1 MAFEQHGMLGSRGIE
16 IGGRRQPLRKRFM
29 VKGET
34 QHELSCWQLSGLSG
48 YALLNLGDGRNALEV
63 KREMPNTRPQKMN
76 MAVDK
81 AWHNRLAMEI
91 VDRHVGSVRHRG
103 IKRHNVAIA
112 HQQSRGA
119 WLVWLE
125 GVNVS
130 IGDQEVAHRAIV
142 AQPVNAATFRALKCR
157 LGPADARPNPNDP
170 LWVSF
175 IPQDSRRAAA
185 LAAWARPRRA
195 CRRPF

>member
-1 MAFEQHGMLGSRGIE
+1 MSGLGS
-16 IGGRRQPLRKRFM
+16 
-29 VKGET
+29 
-34 QHELSCWQLSGLSG
+34 

-63 KREMPNTRPQKMN
+63 KRKMPNTRPQKMN

-81 AWHNRLAMEI
+81 AWNNRLAMEI
-91 VDRHVGSVRHRG
+91 VDRHVGSVRHRRV
-103 IKRHNVAIA
+103 KRHNVAIA
-112 HQQSRGA
+112 DQQSRGA
-119 WLVWLE
+119 WLVGLE

-142 AQPVNAATFRALKCR
+142 AQAVNAATFRALN
-157 LGPADARPNPNDP
+157 ADWDAPIDVPIPNDP
-170 LWVSF
+170 LWLST
-175 IPQDSRRAAA
+175 IPQRPPSPRAAV